1 MKRAALRYAEILEAG
16 AWVTHQEQDE
26 IAKLLRSLVMT
37 EDQAWDELEA
47 RLNRQKAIKQP
58 EQEPVAYLCENAVGY
73 KYFRWKKP
81 TSHYKPIA
89 LYTAPPSKPWV
100 GLENIDFQ
108 YQPPAEVI
116 TMKFAEAILKEKNNG

>member
-1 MKRAALRYAEILEAG
+1 MKRAAIRYAEILEKG
-16 AWVTHQEQDE
+16 AWVTHQEQTE

-58 EQEPVAYLCENAVGY
+58 EQEPVAWLDAFTKEAYSNSELDEEA
-73 KYFRWKKP
+73 KQDLTP
-81 TSHYKPIA
+81 

-116 TMKFAEAILKEKNNG
+116 TMKYAEAILKEKNK